1 MGFGSITTGERPAD
15 FDDYIDLSFVNVM
28 ADRLVRAT
36 AAGGGIRLVAVST
49 TETLREAQARHGLSL
64 LTAVMLGRAMSAG
77 LMLASS
83 MKVRHGRVNL
93 RLGSDGPIKGLMVDA
108 GRDGTVR
115 GYVGEP
121 ALELDPIADEKGNYG
136 FNFKAAA
143 GTGYLH
149 VMRDDGKGEPF
160 NSTVELVGGAIGE
173 DVASYLL
180 HSEQTPS
187 GVFVGEK
194 INRDGIL
201 CSGGLLVQILPKA
214 AEEPALVELIEQR
227 CREIEGFSERLA
239 ACNNNLED
247 LLIDVFPDLDPQ
259 PLTDTEATQDVRFK
273 CRCTRERSIGALLL
287 LGRKELSEMLEADGQ
302 AELTCHF
309 CNNRYVVEREELIGI
324 IEGLP
329 AAV

>member
-1 MGFGSITTGERPAD
+1 
-15 FDDYIDLSFVNVM
+15 M

-49 TETLREAQARHGLSL
+49 TETLTEARQRHGLSY
-64 LTAVMLGRAMSAG
+64 LTTVMLGRAMSAG

-93 RLGSDGPIKGLMVDA
+93 RLGSDGPLRGLMVDA
-108 GRDGTVR
+108 GRDGSVR
-115 GYVGEP
+115 GYVGNNE
-121 ALELDPIADEKGNYG
+121 LELDPILDAEGHYS
-136 FNFKAAA
+136 FNFKEAA

-160 NSTVELVGGAIGE
+160 NSTVELVSGGIGE

-187 GVFVGEK
+187 AVFVGEK
-194 INRDGIL
+194 ISRDGLL

-214 AEEPALVELIEQR
+214 AQEPALVELLEQR
-227 CREIEGFSERLA
+227 CREIENFSNRLA
-239 ACNNNLED
+239 SAGDDLES
-247 LLIDVFPDLDPQ
+247 LLRDVFPDLDPR
-259 PLTDTEATQDVRFK
+259 PLEDADATQSIRFHCPCSRK
-273 CRCTRERSIGALLL
+273 RSIAALVL
-287 LGRKELSEMLEADGQ
+287 LGREELQDMLETDKG

-309 CNNRYVVEREELIGI
+309 CNSKYQVSEEELTDLINEI
-324 IEGLP
+324 SSP
-329 AAV
+329 V

>member
-1 MGFGSITTGERPAD
+1 
-15 FDDYIDLSFVNVM
+15 M

-259 PLTDTEATQDVRFK
+259 PLTDTEATQNVRFK

-287 LGRKELSEMLEADGQ
+287 LGRKELSEMLDADGQ